1 MDKRTALPLAGFSV
15 AAVLLTSLSSF
26 MLFTGFFAKTTGV
39 GRDEITYLGTLA
51 FFSGMPFAKVMG
63 RLLKFYK
70 NSVIGTALVI
80 SLVTT
85 TIFLMPYTNSL
96 LVLLLFR
103 FVQGSSMILMEVFS
117 VNYSYIFDER
127 KRVMATVFSISG
139 VPVGVA
145 LGSSLSFLASMN
157 PYEAYLYMGL
167 LSALLMVP
175 FLVFLGGRRS
185 DFRPLKLEEPGT
197 TYKKP
202 VTWVLGFL
210 WMSIT
215 GFNLLMASLYPMFL
229 AQYDPKAITL
239 ALYVFGFGG
248 FTITILGSVIAYYL
262 YPKLGPRSLGLVGT
276 LGFGLSI
283 PGFLLLFV
291 RPTGVLLIL
300 AVLLGRFEAFGIT
313 TIYLSPKLVY
323 PEGMVG
329 KGTWEFSF
337 LGSLGH
343 IIAPMTVIP
352 IAYQFGFGTAFSL
365 LLIFPVYGMFA
376 SLLLPRAFK
385 LAKRRQS
392 LAAASRDKSQREPE
406 NVKQPEHRQ

>member
-1 MDKRTALPLAGFSV
+1 MPLMDRRSALPLAGFSV

-26 MLFTGFFAKTTGV
+26 ILFAGFFARATGV
-39 GRDEITYLGTLA
+39 GRDEVTYLGTLA
-51 FFSGMPFAKVMG
+51 FFSGMPFAKILG

-70 NSVIGTALVI
+70 NSVVSTALVV
-80 SLVTT
+80 SLVTA
-85 TIFLMPYTNSL
+85 TIFLMPYTRSL

-117 VNYSYIFDER
+117 VNYSYLFDER
-127 KRVMATVFSISG
+127 KRVIATVFSISG

-157 PYEAYLYMGL
+157 PYQAYFYMGV
-167 LSALLMVP
+167 LSALLIIP
-175 FLVFLGGRRS
+175 FVMFLEGSRS
-185 DFRPLKLEEPGT
+185 DFRPLKIEGSGT

-215 GFNLLMASLYPMFL
+215 GFNLLMASVYPIFL
-229 AQYDPKAITL
+229 AQYDPKAIPL
-239 ALYVFGFGG
+239 ALYLFGFGG
-248 FTITILGSVIAYYL
+248 FAITVLGSIIAYYL
-262 YPKLGPRSLGLVGT
+262 YPRLGPRSLGLVGA
-276 LGFGLSI
+276 LGFGLSV
-283 PGFLLLFV
+283 PGFLLLFI
-291 RPTGVLLIL
+291 RPTGNLLVL

-313 TIYLSPKLVY
+313 TIYVAPRFVY

-343 IIAPMTVIP
+343 VIAPMTVIP
-352 IAYQFGFGTAFSL
+352 IAYQFGFNVAFSVL
-365 LLIFPVYGMFA
+365 LVFPLYGTLA
-376 SLLLPRAFK
+376 SLLLPKAFK
-385 LAKRRQS
+385 LAKR
-392 LAAASRDKSQREPE
+392 
-406 NVKQPEHRQ
+406 